1 LRFLADKGA
10 KIEVWN
16 RKNKYGWT
24 PLMIAGGQRPG
35 NFKPSAENRGRAAPG
50 HARRRGHTTGTHRAP
65 SGSAGGLG
73 AGAAALNRSAT
84 VLKASRSGFAFTT
97 RRGNLQTSL

>member
-1 LRFLADKGA
+1 MLRFLADKGA

-35 NFKPSAENRGRAAPG
+35 NFKPSAETVVALHQVMLAAGVTPP
-50 HARRRGHTTGTHRAP
+50 APTGP
-65 SGSAGGLG
+65 QAGVPADWGP
-73 AGAAALNRSAT
+73 A
-84 VLKASRSGFAFTT
+84 
-97 RRGNLQTSL
+97 QQP